1 MKNLI
6 FTKSIKY
13 LSYIDRFLKKMI
25 DDLCVV
31 IILTLVLLFVPVFF
45 LFLFMIL
52 FGYLTYKCYLEKL
65 YIPTAL
71 NGIFTVII
79 VSQLFCILYQLVQE
93 ALVLSQEMTYMGI

>member
-1 MKNLI
+1 
-6 FTKSIKY
+6 
-13 LSYIDRFLKKMI
+13 MI
-25 DDLCVV
+25 HDLWVI
-31 IILTLVLLFVPVFF
+31 IILTWFLLFIPVFF

-65 YIPTAL
+65 YISTAL

-79 VSQLFCILYQLVQE
+79 VSQLFYILYQLVQE

>member
-1 MKNLI
+1 
-6 FTKSIKY
+6 
-13 LSYIDRFLKKMI
+13 MI
-25 DDLCVV
+25 HDLWVI
-31 IILTLVLLFVPVFF
+31 IILTWFLLFIPVFF

-79 VSQLFCILYQLVQE
+79 VSQLFYILYQLVQE

>member
-1 MKNLI
+1 
-6 FTKSIKY
+6 
-13 LSYIDRFLKKMI
+13 MI
-25 DDLCVV
+25 DDLWVV

-79 VSQLFCILYQLVQE
+79 VSQLFCILYQYVQR
-93 ALVLSQEMTYMGI
+93 ALVLSQELTQFYKSI

>member
-1 MKNLI
+1 
-6 FTKSIKY
+6 
-13 LSYIDRFLKKMI
+13 MI
-25 DDLCVV
+25 HDLWVI
-31 IILTLVLLFVPVFF
+31 IILTWFLLFIPVFF

-79 VSQLFCILYQLVQE
+79 VSQLFYILYQLVQE
-93 ALVLSQEMTYMGI
+93 ALVLSQEMTFMSI

>member
-1 MKNLI
+1 
-6 FTKSIKY
+6 
-13 LSYIDRFLKKMI
+13 MI
-25 DDLCVV
+25 HDLWVI
-31 IILTLVLLFVPVFF
+31 IILTWFLLFIPVFF

-79 VSQLFCILYQLVQE
+79 VSQLFYILYQLVQE
-93 ALVLSQEMTYMGI
+93 ALVLSQEMTYMSI